1 MATICPRLMATSTTS
16 NCGVGRSWIP
26 VYIPS
31 FQGPEDETGAVAAD
45 EAPASSQEA
54 EHEYVCAHDDDDEAL
69 DDVGEVGCQLGLED
83 SLAGEESPRGVA
95 DVGAGEVERYAA
107 RERLGI
113 FFSKAGVGAGSAALS
128 AVEAGLYALNQR

>member
-1 MATICPRLMATSTTS
+1 MYYLVAGFFAAAAHLGAHPAVLVVG
-16 NCGVGRSWIP
+16 GVPLALLTADAACLGAGLKS
-26 VYIPS
+26 
-31 FQGPEDETGAVAAD
+31 GP
-45 EAPASSQEA
+45 
-54 EHEYVCAHDDDDEAL
+54 
-69 DDVGEVGCQLGLED
+69 CQLGLED

-113 FFSKAGVGAGSAALS
+113 FFTKAGVGAGSAALS